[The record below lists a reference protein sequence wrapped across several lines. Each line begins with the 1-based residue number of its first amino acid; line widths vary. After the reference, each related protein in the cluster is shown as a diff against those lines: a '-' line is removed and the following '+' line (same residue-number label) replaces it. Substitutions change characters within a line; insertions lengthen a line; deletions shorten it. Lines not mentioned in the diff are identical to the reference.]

1 MSQCEICRKPFKNK
15 IPKTH
20 IQSKLHQKNIL
31 KRTRESI
38 QQQEY
43 KEEYKEEFD
52 CIQNESST
60 NLTKRQQLVNAI
72 FQPDTNGVSEWKS
85 RDELSQTELSLS
97 NNGNGRYG
105 KFFNDS
111 RFNWEA
117 RKEKNKVVAL
127 RIIGFDTTNNNNI
140 NKRSIR
146 KDIKEYHYT
155 TGCVSCGS
163 KSDLVIDHKN
173 DLYNDLRVL
182 NTVTQTIDDFQCL
195 CRHCNLQK
203 RQVCVN
209 TKKYS
214 KRYGATNIPKLK
226 CFGIDFIEGDET
238 FDPNDVNALKGTYWY
253 DPVVFMEYIK
263 NSLKM
268 K

>member
-1 MSQCEICRKPFKNK
+1 MNQCEICSRTFKNK
-15 IPKTH
+15 IPKNHT
-20 IQSKLHQKNIL
+20 QSKLHQNNLKKRFRENIQ
-31 KRTRESI
+31 KQDEKS
-38 QQQEY
+38 
-43 KEEYKEEFD
+43 D
-52 CIQNESST
+52 CTTQNESSS
-60 NLTKRQQLVNAI
+60 NKLRKKQQLVNDI
-72 FQPDTNGVSEWKS
+72 FQPDTNGVSGWKS

-105 KFFNDS
+105 KFFNDT
-111 RFNWEA
+111 RFIWETK
-117 RKEKNKVVAL
+117 KEKNKVISL
-127 RIIGFDTTNNNNI
+127 RTIGFDTTNNDNI

-155 TGCVSCGS
+155 MGCVSCGS
-163 KSDLVIDHKN
+163 KNDLVIDHKN
-173 DLYNDLRVL
+173 DLYNDPRAL
-182 NTVTQTIDDFQCL
+182 NIATQSIHDFQCL

-209 TKKYS
+209 TKKYN

-238 FDPNDVNALKGTYWY
+238 FDPKDVYALKGTYWY

-263 NSLKM
+263 DSFTK
-268 K
+268 